1 MIHRNLCNT
10 DVMYIRVWGMT
21 IPLDETEFIQVSP
34 NNGEIVQR
42 LKMTEV
48 INLLVRHNMKDKVEG
63 EEWI

>member
-48 INLLVRHNMKDKVEG
+48 INLLARHNMKDKVED
-63 EEWI
+63 EEWL